1 MESTLNFTL
10 KTDNKQMN
18 KSIAQEGINI
28 SDCICAPKFMTEIIP
43 WGWGEK
49 EREEKQKWNFW

>member
-49 EREEKQKWNFW
+49 EREEKQK